1 MLAQNI
7 QKNVERDYKN
17 DLADV
22 MKAWIVSLK
31 TMKTNMKIKMKK
43 IIRWTHPIL
52 RSYWKTGNLS
62 VSINY
67 VANVMTRERLEET
80 LSKLH
85 FSSNEEH
92 FSSIFLSPKKTKI
105 MKERLKCKNV

>member
-43 IIRWTHPIL
+43 IILWTHPIL

-85 FSSNEEH
+85 FSNNEETFAQEDQDH
-92 FSSIFLSPKKTKI
+92 ERTFKVR
-105 MKERLKCKNV
+105 ERLK

>member
-31 TMKTNMKIKMKK
+31 TMKTNMKIRMKK

-52 RSYWKTGNLS
+52 RFYWKTGNLS

-85 FSSNEEH
+85 FSNNEETFAQEDQDH
-92 FSSIFLSPKKTKI
+92 ERTFKVR
-105 MKERLKCKNV
+105 ERLK